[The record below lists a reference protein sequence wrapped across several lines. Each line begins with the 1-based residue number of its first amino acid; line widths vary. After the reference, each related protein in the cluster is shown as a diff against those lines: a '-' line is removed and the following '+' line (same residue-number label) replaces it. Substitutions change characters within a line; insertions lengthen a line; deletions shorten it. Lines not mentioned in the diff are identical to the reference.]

1 MIQIEKT
8 PNPNAV
14 KFIGNKKFSSVGSQ
28 EFQSKNIG
36 EVKNVFI
43 KKLLELDGVE
53 LIFVSE
59 DFLSV
64 KKNDKVVIVAGTPPN
79 KEAATNL
86 IRVMKIG
93 EF

>member
-1 MIQIEKT
+1 MFSIANQWLKDEK
-8 PNPNAV
+8 N
-14 KFIGNKKFSSVGSQ
+14 F
-28 EFQSKNIG
+28 
-36 EVKNVFI
+36 
-43 KKLLELDGVE
+43 
-53 LIFVSE
+53 
-59 DFLSV
+59 